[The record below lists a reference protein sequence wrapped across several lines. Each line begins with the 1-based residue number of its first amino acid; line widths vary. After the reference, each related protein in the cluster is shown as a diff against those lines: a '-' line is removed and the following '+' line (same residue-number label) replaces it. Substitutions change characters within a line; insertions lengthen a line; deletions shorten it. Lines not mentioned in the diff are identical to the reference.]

1 VNHDGKF
8 DILDLIMMQK
18 WLLAVPDATLT
29 DWKAGDLQKDN
40 VINILDYCKIKQLLL
55 QYH

>member
-1 VNHDGKF
+1 MNHDGKF